1 MKEMAMFLL
10 KSLVVNKENVVIEM
24 KEERN
29 NVYLMAK
36 VDPADKG
43 KVIGRDGSIIKA
55 IRIVL
60 GASGAKANKKVTLRL
75 ED

>member
-10 KSLVVNKENVVIEM
+10 QSLVVNKENVTVEM

-29 NVYLMAK
+29 NVYLKAK
-36 VDPADKG
+36 VNPADKG

-55 IRIVL
+55 VRTVL
-60 GASGAKANKKVTLRL
+60 SASAAKANKKVMFKL